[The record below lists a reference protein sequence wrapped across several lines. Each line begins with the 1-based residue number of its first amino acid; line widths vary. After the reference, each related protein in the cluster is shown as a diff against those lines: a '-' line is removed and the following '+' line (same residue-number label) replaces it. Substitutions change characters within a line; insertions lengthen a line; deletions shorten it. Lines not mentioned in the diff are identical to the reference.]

1 MMSRVNSVCSLIVAL
16 VNYGK
21 MMKVAEIVTFLLFI
35 LAGQGFAA
43 EPAEINLR
51 DGSVIRAEVISLQ
64 DGLYTL
70 KSETLGTIVIEKS
83 RISSIKMG
91 TGDPA
96 RTNVSTPSSITPNVD
111 PQTGVPNTTAQI
123 NTMRDAMMGDQ
134 SIMNNLSSLTN
145 DPDVMRAA
153 QDPEIMK
160 DVASG
165 DVTALMSNDK
175 FMQLLNNPAIQEIIK
190 KVSP

>member
-1 MMSRVNSVCSLIVAL
+1 
-16 VNYGK
+16 
-21 MMKVAEIVTFLLFI
+21 MMKVAAIVTFMLFI
-35 LAGQGFAA
+35 LAGQAFAA

-70 KSETLGTIVIEKS
+70 RSETLGTIVIEKS
-83 RISSIKMG
+83 KISSIKMG
-91 TGDPA
+91 AGDPA
-96 RTNVSTPSSITPNVD
+96 RTHVSTPSSITPNAA
-111 PQTGVPNTTAQI
+111 PQTAAPNITAQI
-123 NTMRDAMMGDQ
+123 NTMRDAMMSDQ

-160 DVASG
+160 DLASG

-175 FMQLLNNPAIQEIIK
+175 FMQLLNNPAIQETIK

>member
-1 MMSRVNSVCSLIVAL
+1 MNCVCSLIVAL
-16 VNYGK
+16 ENYGK
-21 MMKVAEIVTFLLFI
+21 KMKVAAIVTFLLFI

-43 EPAEINLR
+43 EPAEINLS

-70 KSETLGTIVIEKS
+70 KSETLGTITIEQS

-91 TGDPA
+91 SGDPEG
-96 RTNVSTPSSITPNVD
+96 RHGSTPSSITPNVAQ
-111 PQTGVPNTTAQI
+111 QTAVPNITAQI
-123 NTMRDAMMGDQ
+123 NTMREAMMGDQ
-134 SIMNNLSSLTN
+134 STMKKLSSLIN

-160 DVASG
+160 HIASG

-175 FMQLLNNPAIQEIIK
+175 FMQLLNNPTIQEIIK
-190 KVSP
+190 EVSP

>member
-1 MMSRVNSVCSLIVAL
+1 MKIAVA
-16 VNYGK
+16 V
-21 MMKVAEIVTFLLFI
+21 VSLLFS
-35 LAGQGFAA
+35 LVGQGFAA

-70 KSETLGTIVIEKS
+70 KSETLGTIIIEQS

-91 TGDPA
+91 SGDPA
-96 RTNVSTPSSITPNVD
+96 GKQGGTPSSITPNVA
-111 PQTGVPNTTAQI
+111 PQTAPDITAQI
-123 NTMRDAMMGDQ
+123 NTMREAMMGDQ
-134 SIMNNLSSLTN
+134 SIMNKLSSLTN
-145 DPDVMRAA
+145 YPDVMRAA

-160 DVASG
+160 DVVSG

-175 FMQLLNNPAIQEIIK
+175 FMQLLNNPTIQEIIK